1 MPTGTKG
8 GYDKARETFA
18 RDKDNSDKNGL
29 LGRIGDAGDRLFN
42 NTVGGI
48 KSGIGNLF
56 SGGNKDSGPSSSMRP
71 QARPEYVVKGTG
83 KDAVYTNTRTGKT
96 AYAPDYSGFSM
107 RGLTSSDPGNY
118 MRNQEAAQR
127 YAAMPQRESENR
139 GYMNR
144 DKGIASLAPTVPAPA
159 PVTLPTTPTT
169 PVAPTPVGVPTTGYA
184 GYDSSSIP
192 AMGYGSAFAGLS
204 QPMANPYGGMN
215 LMDIFSM
222 YPELQYM

>member
-8 GYDKARETFA
+8 GYDKARETYA
-18 RDKDNSDKNGL
+18 KENNSDKSNGL
-29 LGRIGDAGDRLFN
+29 FGRGGDAVDRIVN
-42 NTVGGI
+42 NAV
-48 KSGIGNLF
+48 SGIGNLF
-56 SGGNKDSGPSSSMRP
+56 SGGGRNSYGGGGGGADSGQQANQPSYGAMSL
-71 QARPEYVVKGTG
+71 
-83 KDAVYTNTRTGKT
+83 
-96 AYAPDYSGFSM
+96 
-107 RGLTSSDPGNY
+107 RGLTSSDPANFA
-118 MRNQEAAQR
+118 RNQAAAAR
-127 YAAMPQRESENR
+127 YNAMPQRESENR
-139 GYMNR
+139 GYMGR
-144 DKGIASLAPTVPAPA
+144 DKGIASVAPTVPAPA

-169 PVAPTPVGVPTTGYA
+169 PIAPTPVGVPTTGYA

>member
-8 GYDKARETFA
+8 GYDKARETYA
-18 RDKDNSDKNGL
+18 KENNSDKSNG
-29 LGRIGDAGDRLFN
+29 GFFGG
-42 NTVGGI
+42 VGSSIDKGI
-48 KSGIGNLF
+48 SSVKSGIGNLF
-56 SGGNKDSGPSSSMRP
+56 SGGGKNSNSGGGGGADSGQQANPPSYGAMSL
-71 QARPEYVVKGTG
+71 
-83 KDAVYTNTRTGKT
+83 
-96 AYAPDYSGFSM
+96 
-107 RGLTSSDPGNY
+107 RGLTSSDPANFA
-118 MRNQEAAQR
+118 RNQAAAAR
-127 YAAMPQRESENR
+127 YNAMPQRESENR
-139 GYMNR
+139 GYMSR

-192 AMGYGSAFAGLS
+192 AIGYGSAFAGLS

-222 YPELQYM
+222 YPDLQYM

>member
-8 GYDKARETFA
+8 GYDKARETYA
-18 RDKDNSDKNGL
+18 KENNSDKSNGL
-29 LGRIGDAGDRLFN
+29 FGRAGDAVDRTVKNIGSGLGSLF
-42 NTVGGI
+42 G
-48 KSGIGNLF
+48 
-56 SGGNKDSGPSSSMRP
+56 GGNKNSGPSASMRP
-71 QARPEYVVKGTG
+71 QARPEYLVKGTG

-96 AYAPDYSGFSM
+96 AAAPDYSPFSFK
-107 RGLTSSDPGNY
+107 GLTSSDPGNY
-118 MRNQEAAQR
+118 MRNQEAAAR
-127 YAAMPQRESENR
+127 YNAMPQRESENR
-139 GYMNR
+139 GYMGR

-159 PVTLPTTPTT
+159 PVTLPTT

>member
-8 GYDKARETFA
+8 GYDKARETYA
-18 RDKDNSDKNGL
+18 KDKDSDKSNGL
-29 LGRIGDAGDRLFN
+29 FGRAGDAVDR
-42 NTVGGI
+42 TVKNIG
-48 KSGIGNLF
+48 SGIGNLF
-56 SGGNKDSGPSSSMRP
+56 GGGGNKNSGPSASQRP
-71 QARPEYVVKGTG
+71 QARPEYLVKGTG

-96 AYAPDYSGFSM
+96 AAAPDYSSFSFK
-107 RGLTSSDPGNY
+107 GLTSNDPGNY

-139 GYMNR
+139 GYMGR

-159 PVTLPTTPTT
+159 PVTLPTT

>member
-8 GYDKARETFA
+8 GYDKARETYA
-18 RDKDNSDKNGL
+18 KENSSGNGL
-29 LGRIGDAGDRLFN
+29 FGRGGDAVDRIVN
-42 NTVGGI
+42 NAV
-48 KSGIGNLF
+48 SGIGNLF
-56 SGGNKDSGPSSSMRP
+56 SGGSNNSYGGGGGGADSGQQANPPSYGAMSL
-71 QARPEYVVKGTG
+71 
-83 KDAVYTNTRTGKT
+83 
-96 AYAPDYSGFSM
+96 
-107 RGLTSSDPGNY
+107 RGLTSSDPANVA
-118 MRNQEAAQR
+118 RNQAAAAR
-127 YAAMPQRESENR
+127 YNAMPQRESENR
-139 GYMNR
+139 GYMGR

-159 PVTLPTTPTT
+159 PVTLPTT

-222 YPELQYM
+222 YPDLRYM

>member
-18 RDKDNSDKNGL
+18 KENDKSNGGFFGGVGSSIDK
-29 LGRIGDAGDRLFN
+29 
-42 NTVGGI
+42 GI
-48 KSGIGNLF
+48 SSVKSGIGNLF

-71 QARPEYVVKGTG
+71 QARPEYLVKGTG

-107 RGLTSSDPGNY
+107 RGLTSNDPGNY
-118 MRNQEAAQR
+118 MRNQEAAAR
-127 YAAMPQRESENR
+127 YNAMPQRESENR
-139 GYMNR
+139 GYMSR

-222 YPELQYM
+222 YPDLRYM